1 MEYQYWSPNK
11 IIVKT
16 IAELLILARHI
27 SGLIVDNKIQLWHS
41 LGKRSKGKLQMKNN
55 FLNTWTMSNQEDF
68 ENIFIIFAAAE
79 NEWSQVKRAK
89 DYYN

>member
-1 MEYQYWSPNK
+1 MEYQYWSPNNYCQNNSR
-11 IIVKT
+11 VV
-16 IAELLILARHI
+16 ILARHI
-27 SGLIVDNKIQLWHS
+27 SGLIVDNKIQLS
-41 LGKRSKGKLQMKNN
+41 ISRQKKQRKITNEEQLPKYVDNEY
-55 FLNTWTMSNQEDF
+55 QEDF